1 MMGYGAG
8 TWMGLGGWLTVL
20 GCIALVVGLVLIVAW
35 ALGKLGDRR
44 DRGGSRVVEPT
55 VPATSDAVEV
65 LRLRFARG
73 EMTAEEYREAR
84 QVLEAGQ

>member
-1 MMGYGAG
+1 
-8 TWMGLGGWLTVL
+8 MGLGGWLTVL
-20 GCIALVVGLVLIVAW
+20 GCIALVVGLVLILAW
-35 ALGKLGDRR
+35 ALGKLGDRQ
-44 DRGGSRVVEPT
+44 DRGGSRVVGPT
-55 VPATSDAVEV
+55 VPPTSDAVEV